1 MGRQAKLSREI
12 AVTAANKVGVL
23 ADMSK
28 LLSEG
33 GINIEAVAGYAVGN
47 EAKVMIVVGN
57 NAVAVDILK
66 KAGYASLK
74 ENEVVVV
81 DLENKPGALKEIT
94 VNLASNGVDIKQVY
108 GTACSSGCPSRLVFS
123 TSDNQKALEAFKK

>member
-1 MGRQAKLSREI
+1 MSRQAQLSKEI
-12 AVTAANKVGVL
+12 AVTVVNKVGVL
-23 ADMSK
+23 ADISR

-33 GINIEAVAGYAVGN
+33 GINIEAVAGYAFGS
-47 EAKVMIVVGN
+47 EAKLMVVTGD
-57 NAVAVDILK
+57 NAETANILK

-94 VNLASNGVDIKQVY
+94 VTLAASGVDIKQVY
-108 GTACSSGCPSRLVFS
+108 GTACSSGCPSRIVFA
-123 TSDNQKALEAFKK
+123 TSNNQKALEALRK

>member
-1 MGRQAKLSREI
+1 MSRQAQLSKEI
-12 AVTAANKVGVL
+12 AVTVANKVGVL

-33 GINIEAVAGYAVGN
+33 GINIEAVAGYALGS
-47 EAKVMIVVGN
+47 EAKLMVVTAD
-57 NAVAVDILK
+57 NAAAVNILK

-94 VNLASNGVDIKQVY
+94 LSLAGNGVDIKQVY
-108 GTACSSGCPSRLVFS
+108 GTACSSECPSRIVFS
-123 TSDNQKALEAFKK
+123 TSDNQKALEALRK

>member
-1 MGRQAKLSREI
+1 MGRQAQLSKEI
-12 AVTAANKVGVL
+12 AVTVANKVGVL

-47 EAKVMIVVGN
+47 EAKVMVVTGN
-57 NAVAVDILK
+57 NAAAVEILK

-74 ENEVVVV
+74 ENEVVMVE
-81 DLENKPGALKEIT
+81 LENKPGALKEIT
-94 VNLASNGVDIKQVY
+94 MSLEGNGVDIKQVY

-123 TSDNQKALEAFKK
+123 TSDNQKALEALKK